1 MFENG
6 KFPTIEELLERGE
19 HLIQKAIDGK
29 RLSGEETHFLE
40 LQNIWLAQRRDEQEK
55 NYARPLVE
63 QLKKTNPFVQDVF
76 RSTEYSEF
84 ALWCIEIP
92 TTASRHND
100 DGSND
105 ICGCWITADN
115 STTYEEM
122 CRRLEGVK
130 TKADILAL
138 STTPSTVEA
147 ISTATPRWRAEVEQL
162 RAQQQK

>member
-19 HLIQKAIDGK
+19 HLIQKAVDGK

-55 NYARPLVE
+55 NACVLLWSSSRKQTPLC
-63 QLKKTNPFVQDVF
+63 
-76 RSTEYSEF
+76 RMYSAAPNIPSS

-92 TTASRHND
+92 TTASRHNE

>member
-1 MFENG
+1 M
-6 KFPTIEELLERGE
+6 
-19 HLIQKAIDGK
+19 
-29 RLSGEETHFLE
+29 
-40 LQNIWLAQRRDEQEK
+40 
-55 NYARPLVE
+55 
-63 QLKKTNPFVQDVF
+63 
-76 RSTEYSEF
+76 YSEAPNIPSLPSG
-84 ALWCIEIP
+84 ALRFP
-92 TTASRHND
+92 LPPAGAD
-100 DGSND
+100 DSSND